1 MRMVTPT
8 PLDRRHPHT
17 PDRSPGP
24 GDPDQGPTRR
34 RPVRP
39 LDDGTTELV
48 HVIEFILPAGQS
60 IQPVIFLDR
69 QLLD

>member
-1 MRMVTPT
+1 MRIEPAALLPRGRRSSERVTP
-8 PLDRRHPHT
+8 
-17 PDRSPGP
+17 
-24 GDPDQGPTRR
+24 DPEGAPRR

-48 HVIEFILPAGQS
+48 QVIEFVWPAGDA
-60 IQPVIFLDR
+60 IQPVIWLQR

>member
-1 MRMVTPT
+1 MRVMTTAPVAPRRPRPT
-8 PLDRRHPHT
+8 GDAPPADSRR
-17 PDRSPGP
+17 
-24 GDPDQGPTRR
+24 PTR

-48 HVIEFILPAGQS
+48 HVIEFILPAGES
-60 IQPVIFLDR
+60 IQPVMFLDR

>member
-1 MRMVTPT
+1 MRLEPA
-8 PLDRRHPHT
+8 PILPRGP
-17 PDRSPGP
+17 RSPEGAARVRER
-24 GDPDQGPTRR
+24 TRR

-48 HVIEFILPAGQS
+48 HVIEFVLPAGDAV
-60 IQPVIFLDR
+60 QPVIWLDR

>member
-1 MRMVTPT
+1 MRLEPAPT
-8 PLDRRHPHT
+8 LPHGPRSSEGACRARDR
-17 PDRSPGP
+17 
-24 GDPDQGPTRR
+24 TRR

-48 HVIEFILPAGQS
+48 HVIEFAWPAGDG
-60 IQPVIFLDR
+60 IQPVIWLQR

>member
-1 MRMVTPT
+1 MRVAPE
-8 PLDRRHPHT
+8 PILP
-17 PDRSPGP
+17 RSPRSTDGA
-24 GDPDQGPTRR
+24 QRVRERTRR

-48 HVIEFILPAGQS
+48 HVIEFVLPAGDS
-60 IQPVIFLDR
+60 IQPVIWLDR

>member
-1 MRMVTPT
+1 MRVESAPMLPRA
-8 PLDRRHPHT
+8 P
-17 PDRSPGP
+17 RSSEGTTRVRER
-24 GDPDQGPTRR
+24 TRR

-48 HVIEFILPAGQS
+48 HVIEFVLPAGDAV
-60 IQPVIFLDR
+60 QPVIWLDR

>member
-1 MRMVTPT
+1 MRLESATILPRGPRSSEDVTPVREGA
-8 PLDRRHPHT
+8 P
-17 PDRSPGP
+17 
-24 GDPDQGPTRR
+24 RR

-48 HVIEFILPAGQS
+48 HVIEFAWPAGDA
-60 IQPVIFLDR
+60 IQPVIWLQR

>member
-1 MRMVTPT
+1 MWLEPAPT
-8 PLDRRHPHT
+8 RPHGPLSSEGASRARDR
-17 PDRSPGP
+17 
-24 GDPDQGPTRR
+24 TRR

-48 HVIEFILPAGQS
+48 QVIEFVWPAGDA
-60 IQPVIFLDR
+60 IQPVIWLQR

>member
-1 MRMVTPT
+1 MRLEPAPT
-8 PLDRRHPHT
+8 RPHGPRSSEGASRARDR
-17 PDRSPGP
+17 
-24 GDPDQGPTRR
+24 TRR

-48 HVIEFILPAGQS
+48 QVIEFGLPAGDA
-60 IQPVIFLDR
+60 IQPVIWLQR

>member
-1 MRMVTPT
+1 MRPLAPT
-8 PLDRRHPHT
+8 PLDQRRRHLRTSDEVAGLPHG
-17 PDRSPGP
+17 R
-24 GDPDQGPTRR
+24 TRR

-48 HVIEFILPAGQS
+48 HLIEFVLPVGDAV
-60 IQPVIFLDR
+60 QPVVFLER

>member
-1 MRMVTPT
+1 MRPESAPV
-8 PLDRRHPHT
+8 L
-17 PDRSPGP
+17 P
-24 GDPDQGPTRR
+24 GDPRSSGGASRVRERTRR

-48 HVIEFILPAGQS
+48 HVIEFVLPAGEAV
-60 IQPVIFLDR
+60 QPVIWLDR

>member
-1 MRMVTPT
+1 MRVASAPMLP
-8 PLDRRHPHT
+8 
-17 PDRSPGP
+17 RSPRSPEGAERLR
-24 GDPDQGPTRR
+24 DRTRR

-48 HVIEFILPAGQS
+48 HVIEFVLPAGDS
-60 IQPVIFLDR
+60 IQPVIWLDR

>member
-1 MRMVTPT
+1 VTPVREGA
-8 PLDRRHPHT
+8 P
-17 PDRSPGP
+17 
-24 GDPDQGPTRR
+24 RR

-48 HVIEFILPAGQS
+48 HVIEFAWPAGDG
-60 IQPVIFLDR
+60 IQPVIWLQR

>member
-1 MRMVTPT
+1 MRAVAPT
-8 PLDRRHPHT
+8 PLDGRHP
-17 PDRSPGP
+17 RSAGHRAGADTTRP
-24 GDPDQGPTRR
+24 RR

-48 HVIEFILPAGQS
+48 HVIEFILPAGHR

>member
-1 MRMVTPT
+1 MRLESPPVLQRGPR
-8 PLDRRHPHT
+8 PSDSADRVRE
-17 PDRSPGP
+17 R
-24 GDPDQGPTRR
+24 TRR

-48 HVIEFILPAGQS
+48 HVIEFVLPAGDAV
-60 IQPVIFLDR
+60 QPVIWLDR

>member
-1 MRMVTPT
+1 MRMVAPT
-8 PLDRRHPHT
+8 PLGRRPT
-17 PDRSPGP
+17 GGP
-24 GDPDQGPTRR
+24 GRPAPSDPARTRR

>member
-1 MRMVTPT
+1 MRPESA
-8 PLDRRHPHT
+8 PAL
-17 PDRSPGP
+17 P
-24 GDPDQGPTRR
+24 GDPRSSGGVSRVRERTRR

-48 HVIEFILPAGQS
+48 HVIEFVLPAGEAV
-60 IQPVIFLDR
+60 QPVIWLDR

>member
-1 MRMVTPT
+1 MRVASAPMLP
-8 PLDRRHPHT
+8 
-17 PDRSPGP
+17 RSPRSSEGAERLR
-24 GDPDQGPTRR
+24 DRTRR

-48 HVIEFILPAGQS
+48 HVIEFVLPAGDS
-60 IQPVIFLDR
+60 IQPVIWLDR

>member
-1 MRMVTPT
+1 MRLESAPVLP
-8 PLDRRHPHT
+8 RGA
-17 PDRSPGP
+17 RSSERAARERERA
-24 GDPDQGPTRR
+24 RR

-48 HVIEFILPAGQS
+48 HVIEFVLPAGDAV
-60 IQPVIFLDR
+60 QPVIWLDR

>member
-1 MRMVTPT
+1 MRLESAQVP
-8 PLDRRHPHT
+8 P
-17 PDRSPGP
+17 PGP
-24 GDPDQGPTRR
+24 RPSDGASRARERIRR

-48 HVIEFILPAGQS
+48 HVIEFVLPAGEAV
-60 IQPVIFLDR
+60 QPVIWLDR

>member
-1 MRMVTPT
+1 MRLESAPVLPRG
-8 PLDRRHPHT
+8 P
-17 PDRSPGP
+17 RSSEGAARTHER
-24 GDPDQGPTRR
+24 TRR

-48 HVIEFILPAGQS
+48 HVIEFVLPAGDAV
-60 IQPVIFLDR
+60 QPVIWLDR

>member
-1 MRMVTPT
+1 MRVASAPIL
-8 PLDRRHPHT
+8 PRGP
-17 PDRSPGP
+17 RSGE
-24 GDPDQGPTRR
+24 GAGRVRERTRR

-48 HVIEFILPAGQS
+48 HVIEFVLPAGDS
-60 IQPVIFLDR
+60 IQPVIWLDR

>member
-1 MRMVTPT
+1 MRVAPAPT
-8 PLDRRHPHT
+8 IP
-17 PDRSPGP
+17 RSLRSSDGAARVRER
-24 GDPDQGPTRR
+24 TRR

-48 HVIEFILPAGQS
+48 HVIEFVLPAGDS
-60 IQPVIFLDR
+60 IQPVIWLDR

>member
-1 MRMVTPT
+1 MRLESAPV
-8 PLDRRHPHT
+8 L
-17 PDRSPGP
+17 S
-24 GDPDQGPTRR
+24 GDPRSSEGTSRVRERTRR

-48 HVIEFILPAGQS
+48 HVIEFVLPVGEAV
-60 IQPVIFLDR
+60 QPVIWLDR

>member
-1 MRMVTPT
+1 MRLEPATIPPRGPRSSEGVTPVRDGA
-8 PLDRRHPHT
+8 P
-17 PDRSPGP
+17 
-24 GDPDQGPTRR
+24 RR

-48 HVIEFILPAGQS
+48 QVIEFVWPAGDAF
-60 IQPVIFLDR
+60 QPVIWLQR

>member
-1 MRMVTPT
+1 MRLGSAPV
-8 PLDRRHPHT
+8 L
-17 PDRSPGP
+17 P
-24 GDPDQGPTRR
+24 GDPRSHECASRVRERTRR

-48 HVIEFILPAGQS
+48 HVIEFVLPAGEAL
-60 IQPVIFLDR
+60 QPVIWLDR